1 MKTLLITLLI
11 FTSVKAQT
19 INEVWNYAYHLGI
32 KHHDI
37 FMGQV
42 ALESSYLKSNIFK
55 TNNNMLGM
63 KMPKQRRTTAI
74 GEKNGFAYY
83 RNWKDC
89 VLDYLLYQQKYYAD
103 DNEDYYE
110 FLKRMGYCEKDDYVD
125 KLKVVVWGLWSC

>member
-1 MKTLLITLLI
+1 
-11 FTSVKAQT
+11 
-19 INEVWNYAYHLGI
+19 
-32 KHHDI
+32 
-37 FMGQV
+37 
-42 ALESSYLKSNIFK
+42 
-55 TNNNMLGM
+55 MLGM

-89 VLDYLLYQQKYYAD
+89 VLDYLFYQQKYYTD

-125 KLKVVVWGLWSC
+125 KLKGVVWGLWSC

>member
-89 VLDYLLYQQKYYAD
+89 VLDYLFYQQKYYTD

-125 KLKVVVWGLWSC
+125 KLKGVVWGLWSC

>member
-1 MKTLLITLLI
+1 MKTLLITILL
-11 FTSVKAQT
+11 FTNVKAQT
-19 INEVWNYAYHLGI
+19 LTEVWNYAYHLGI

-42 ALESSYLKSNIFK
+42 ALESGYLKSNIFK

-74 GEKNGFAYY
+74 EEINGFAYY

-89 VLDYLLYQQKYYAD
+89 VLDYLLYQNAYYKD
-103 DNEDYYE
+103 DKEDYYD

-125 KLKVVVWGLWSC
+125 KLKGIVWGLWSC